1 MSATGSLGALA
12 GRIVAVHEMLDSMGV
27 PHQFGGAIALAWYR
41 NPRATTDVDLN
52 VTVTP
57 EDADPVLGALTHL
70 GVTVSPSDRAT
81 IKRDGQARLD
91 WTGSYLDLFFATFEL
106 HREMAERSRR
116 VGFGPVR
123 IPILSP
129 EHLIV
134 CKVVF
139 DRPKDW
145 LDVEEMVAWGTA
157 IDATETLGWVGEILG
172 DASGQCVRLA
182 ALLESVDTA
191 YMCSRRIG
199 P

>member
-12 GRIVAVHEMLDSMGV
+12 GRIVAAHEMLDSMGV

-57 EDADPVLGALTHL
+57 EDADPVLGAFTHL
-70 GVTVSPSDRAT
+70 GVSVSPADREL
-81 IKRDGQARLD
+81 IGRDGQARLD
-91 WTGSYLDLFFATFEL
+91 WGGSYLDLFFATFEL
-106 HREMAERSRR
+106 HREMAKRSRE
-116 VGFGPVR
+116 VSFGPVR

-139 DRPKDW
+139 DRSKDW
-145 LDVEEMVAWGTA
+145 LDVEEMIVWGTA
-157 IDATETLGWVGEILG
+157 IDADETLGWVREILG
-172 DASGQCVRLA
+172 EESEQYARLA
-182 ALLESVDTA
+182 ALLERADTA
-191 YMCSRRIG
+191 
-199 P
+199 

>member
-12 GRIVAVHEMLDSMGV
+12 GRIVAAHEMLAAMGV
-27 PHQFGGAIALAWYR
+27 THQFGGAVALAWYR

-52 VTVTP
+52 VTVPP

-70 GVTVSPSDRAT
+70 GVSVSPADRAL

-91 WTGSYLDLFFATFEL
+91 WDGSYLDLFFATFEF
-106 HREMAERSRR
+106 HREMAERSRE
-116 VGFGPVR
+116 VSFGPVL

-145 LDVEEMVAWGTA
+145 LDVEEMIAWGTV
-157 IDATETLGWVGEILG
+157 IDAGAALGWVREILG
-172 DASGQCVRLA
+172 EDSEQFARLA
-182 ALLESVDTA
+182 ALFEPAPTA
-191 YMCSRRIG
+191 
-199 P
+199 